1 MLGKAK
7 EPNSPNSQQSES
19 AMFTKRHYSQNGDS
33 RTGNKNGRPWFD
45 HCRRVG
51 HTKDTYWEIHGKP
64 PHLKQSDLS
73 WRQKRQGENRGFSAA
88 VEEEKGTE
96 KSQSGLGFSKE
107 QLEQLKAILNGPSS
121 TSVQPTASVAQKDN
135 YSFALTAKTK
145 ISHSWVIDSGA
156 SYHMTSHL
164 NQFLTY
170 SPCTSPI
177 KIKIVVELLP
187 RWPEL
192 DLLNFHQL

>member
-1 MLGKAK
+1 MK
-7 EPNSPNSQQSES
+7 Q
-19 AMFTKRHYSQNGDS
+19 TDS
-33 RTGNKNGRPWFD
+33 
-45 HCRRVG
+45 
-51 HTKDTYWEIHGKP
+51 
-64 PHLKQSDLS
+64 S
-73 WRQKRQGENRGFSAA
+73 WRQKRQGENRGFPEA

-96 KSQSGLGFSKE
+96 NSQSGLGFSKE